1 MEKTSNYPKL
11 ETMKIADIFLDESNP
26 RKVDDKKLDVLRKSI
41 AEYGNLQPI
50 VVNHRTNQLISGH
63 QRLKIISETQDEV
76 EVWMIDVDEFSE
88 KAASIALNNE
98 VATFDDEALADILSE
113 IDEEKYEL
121 TGFDEAEISRITTEL
136 DESFMEGTEELSE
149 QIDIYKTTLEFSS
162 LENKFKWEAFID
174 KCKLHAEHGRPVTDY
189 MFKLIDKINII

>member
-1 MEKTSNYPKL
+1 MEETSSYPKL

-26 RKVDDKKLDVLRKSI
+26 RKVDDKKLDILRKSI

-50 VVNHRTNQLISGH
+50 VVNHRTSQLISGH
-63 QRLKIISETQDEV
+63 QRLKIISETKDEV
-76 EVWMIDVDEFSE
+76 EVWLIDVDEFSE

-121 TGFDEAEISRITTEL
+121 TGFDEAEIARITTEL

-174 KCKLHAEHGRPVTDY
+174 KCKLHAEHERPVTDY
-189 MFKLIDKINII
+189 MFKLIEKINII